1 MTTVMVIDDDPSIR
15 ENIAAFLMDYDYQ
28 VIACAGAEDA
38 WHVLRT
44 REIDA
49 VICDLRMH
57 GISGIGWLE
66 NVKEAI
72 PTLPVIILSGAGV
85 MADAVRAL
93 RLGADDFLL
102 KPVPDLEVVHFALQR
117 ALQRAKLE
125 AENTA
130 YREYLEKT
138 NLELKR
144 GLDELRADQLAGRQ
158 IQLSMLPDQQSIEGI
173 ECSHAVIPSLLLS
186 GDFLDY
192 FSVDEHHIVFYIADV
207 SGHGASSAFVTVLL
221 KNLTYRLRRNYKR
234 GSSDDL
240 IHPVK
245 VLERLNS
252 ELLATCLNKHL
263 TMCFGVIDLR
273 NLTLKYSIGGH
284 LPLPVILTRM
294 GVEFLKGK
302 GMPVG
307 MFPEPVYREYCR
319 ELPKDFSLVLFS
331 DGVLEIIEERSMLD
345 KENRLLEIV
354 QQNHGRVAQILSALE
369 LNEDGPEAPD
379 DIAVMALRR
388 GEVL

>member
-1 MTTVMVIDDDPSIR
+1 MTTVMVIDDDPSVR
-15 ENIAAFLMDYDYQ
+15 ESIAAFLMDYDYQ
-28 VIACAGAEDA
+28 VLACAGAEDA
-38 WHVLRT
+38 WHALET

-57 GISGIGWLE
+57 GVSGIAWLE
-66 NVKEAI
+66 KVKEAI
-72 PTLPVIILSGAGV
+72 PNLPVIILSGAGV

-102 KPVPDLEVVHFALQR
+102 KPVPDLEVLHFALQR

-125 AENTA
+125 AENVA
-130 YREYLEKT
+130 YREYLEKN

-158 IQLSMLPDQQSIEGI
+158 IQLSMLPEQQAIEGI
-173 ECSHAVIPSLLLS
+173 DCTHAVIPSLLLS

-192 FSVDEHHIVFYIADV
+192 FSLDQHHIVFYIADV

-221 KNLTYRLRRNYKR
+221 KNLTYRLRRNFKR
-234 GSSDDL
+234 HSSDDL

-245 VLERLNS
+245 VLQRLNS
-252 ELLATCLNKHL
+252 ELLATGMNKHL
-263 TMCFGVIDLR
+263 TMCYGILDLR
-273 NLTLKYSIGGH
+273 TLTLKYSIGGH
-284 LPLPVILTRM
+284 LPLPVILTRT
-294 GVEFLKGK
+294 GVEFLDGK

-307 MFPEPVYREYCR
+307 MFPEPVYREYVR
-319 ELPKDFSLVLFS
+319 ELPDDFSLVMFS
-331 DGVLEIIEERSMLD
+331 DGVLEILEEKSMAD
-345 KENRLLEIV
+345 KESKLLEIV
-354 QQNHGRVAQILSALE
+354 SQSQGRVGKLLSFLE
-369 LNEDGPEAPD
+369 LNDEGHEAPD

-388 GEVL
+388 GEL